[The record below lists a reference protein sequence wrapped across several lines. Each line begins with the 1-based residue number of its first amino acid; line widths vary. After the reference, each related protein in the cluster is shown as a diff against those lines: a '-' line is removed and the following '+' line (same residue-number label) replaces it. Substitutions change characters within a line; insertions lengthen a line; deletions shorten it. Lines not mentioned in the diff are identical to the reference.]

1 MCGGSRW
8 PGLLYISEHF
18 NCKAG
23 GGCCITGSD
32 RATGQRQGALGA
44 DRWAA
49 GSVVQRQASAGA
61 GVELK
66 LAEEKRKGGKVPEFL
81 PRSSTG
87 RCKGHI
93 YVCEVS

>member
-8 PGLLYISEHF
+8 PGLLYIAEHF

-23 GGCCITGSD
+23 AGSCITGSD
-32 RATGQRQGALGA
+32 RATAQRRGALGA

-49 GSVVQRQASAGA
+49 GSVVQRQASTGA

-66 LAEEKRKGGKVPEFL
+66 LAEEKRKGGK
-81 PRSSTG
+81 SA
-87 RCKGHI
+87 
-93 YVCEVS
+93 

>member
-1 MCGGSRW
+1 MFGGSRW
-8 PGLLYISEHF
+8 PGLLYISEYF

-49 GSVVQRQASAGA
+49 GSVVQRQASTGA
-61 GVELK
+61 GVELELE
-66 LAEEKRKGGKVPEFL
+66 LAEEKRKGGNRPGKVPEFF
-81 PRSSTG
+81 PRSSMG
-87 RCKGHI
+87 
-93 YVCEVS
+93 